1 MLKVTGTLLQ
11 GIVAALLTTVIFSPA
26 SLHAQENLSIDQA
39 ICISLSQNNQIQA
52 SKEKIASQEYNVKSS
67 LTDMLPKFSFSG
79 QYVHM
84 EPLPEF
90 KFNMNNLF
98 HWENAPPGDITLQMM
113 KESMEKMVKYN
124 IIDMGSISQLKVY
137 EYNQWQASFSVQQP
151 LFSIY
156 PLLEAYKIQKNGLEM
171 TRFAEKTTGQDIRMQ
186 VIVTYLSALE
196 AKKLIQIANEA
207 VDLIKQNVDQAKLFV
222 QAGVAQISDQL
233 MAEVRLAEAKNNVV
247 RAENALKL
255 AKASINMLMGA
266 NPRNEFQ
273 LVDLGMDIPKFTST
287 MDEMLSSAER
297 NRSELKLL
305 DNQVE
310 ITKRGIR
317 LAWSNF
323 IPQSGIFGSY
333 TYQVGNDF
341 MPEWG
346 WAAGASA
353 SIPIWEWG
361 KRYDQIKSAEHT
373 YKEAK
378 NQRDY
383 ARDGIELQVKQAYLD
398 LVAAEK
404 MIATSEAS
412 MKASRESHRVMKM
425 KYDAQMT
432 TMVEL
437 LEATLMVSRS
447 DFDYYTAVYE
457 YAKSLVRLAR
467 SAETDASKISSAK
480 ELGSECRLT
489 SAVMTK

>member
-1 MLKVTGTLLQ
+1 MLN
-11 GIVAALLTTVIFSPA
+11 ALFCIKNSYLGLIILIIFSPNYT
-26 SLHAQENLSIDQA
+26 SAQEKLSIDEA

-52 SKEKIASQEYNVKSS
+52 SKEKIISQEYNVKSS

-137 EYNQWQASFSVQQP
+137 EYNQWQAAFSVQQP

-171 TRFAEKTTGQDIRMQ
+171 TRFAEKSTGQDIRTQM
-186 VIVTYLSALE
+186 IVAYLSALE
-196 AKKLIQIANEA
+196 AKKLIEIANEA

-222 QAGVAQISDQL
+222 QAGVAQISDQY

-255 AKASINMLMGA
+255 TKASINMLMGA
-266 NPRNEFQ
+266 NPRNEFE
-273 LVDLGMDIPKFTST
+273 LVEMSVDIPKFTST
-287 MDEMLSSAER
+287 MDELLTSAER

-317 LAWSNF
+317 LAWSTF

-333 TYQVGNDF
+333 TYQTGNDF

-346 WAAGASA
+346 WAVGASA

-383 ARDGIELQVKQAYLD
+383 ARDGIFLQVKQAYLD

-412 MKASRESHRVMKM
+412 MRESRESHRVMKM

-437 LEATLMVSRS
+437 LTATLMVSRA

-457 YAKSLVRLAR
+457 FAKSLARLAR
-467 SAETDASKISSAK
+467 AVEADASKISNAREMGTRCGLASNVK
-480 ELGSECRLT
+480 N
-489 SAVMTK
+489 